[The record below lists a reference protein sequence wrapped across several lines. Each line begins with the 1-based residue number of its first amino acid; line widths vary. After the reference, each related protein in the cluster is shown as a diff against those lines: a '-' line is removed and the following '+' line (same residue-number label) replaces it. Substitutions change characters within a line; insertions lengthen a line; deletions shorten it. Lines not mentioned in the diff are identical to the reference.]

1 MQGVQSV
8 WTYWGFI
15 ASGILFQTKMTYKY
29 KAWSK
34 KKKKN
39 RVLYWLLSMSGMWVP
54 SVEKMD
60 SYKHPFLLFIVD
72 GSQTGVYLQALDA
85 KEMMA
90 AIQR

>member
-1 MQGVQSV
+1 
-8 WTYWGFI
+8 
-15 ASGILFQTKMTYKY
+15 
-29 KAWSK
+29 
-34 KKKKN
+34 
-39 RVLYWLLSMSGMWVP
+39 MSGMWVP

-60 SYKHPFLLFIVD
+60 SYEHPFLLFIVD